1 MIRTLIFSFSSVLFS
16 RHEMSLPVI
25 YTPITVLQAPW
36 DGAYRGQCGH
46 YKMDFMRCASR
57 VGLSRAQYDCKKE
70 LDDFR
75 ECFWTQKQVCIGLH
89 DIYWNKIHKSFLT
102 DNLL

>member
-1 MIRTLIFSFSSVLFS
+1 
-16 RHEMSLPVI
+16 MSLPVI

-46 YKMDFMRCASR
+46 YKMDFMRCASL
-57 VGLSRAQYDCKKE
+57 GHARAKYDCKKE

-75 ECFWTQKQVCIGLH
+75 ECFWPQKQFERTRIMEKERKRQGKDYITPLGK
-89 DIYWNKIHKSFLT
+89 DIPDKGY
-102 DNLL
+102 